1 MRYFA
6 KTTAAA
12 ALIAVFSVGC
22 AGPENKLGRGIRNFT
37 EFSRLGEFN
46 RSVEQTALWDGP
58 QHAYT
63 TGVIRGLSR
72 TVARTAVGFA
82 EIVTFPIPTPDYE
95 PWMKGANCLLYTS
108 PSPRD

>member
-6 KTTAAA
+6 KTTGVA
-12 ALIAVFSVGC
+12 ALVAVLSVGC
-22 AGPENKLGRGIRNFT
+22 AGPENKLGRGIRNFSEFT
-37 EFSRLGEFN
+37 RMGEFS

-72 TVARTAVGFA
+72 TVARTAIGFA
-82 EIVTFPIPTPDYE
+82 EIVTFR
-95 PWMKGANCLLYTS
+95 KNQKV
-108 PSPRD
+108 

>member
-12 ALIAVFSVGC
+12 LIAMFSVGC
-22 AGPENKLGRGIRNFT
+22 AGPENKLGRGIRNFS
-37 EFSRLGEFN
+37 EFTRLGEFN

-63 TGVIRGLSR
+63 TGVVRGLSR
-72 TVARTAVGFA
+72 TAARTAIGFA
-82 EIVTFPIPTPDYE
+82 EILTFPILTPDYE
-95 PWMKGANCLLYTS
+95 PVSYTHLTL
-108 PSPRD
+108 PTNREV